1 MPPKLKRREII
12 EHMEKFVNSAK
23 EILNLKDVLNTR
35 KAEQGNHDEDWW
47 AGSLLPDSVST
58 AVKDLELKKR
68 EHEELWNVI
77 AKEYNPSL
85 MEYLEAAAGEAR
97 AAAEAS
103 AAAPAI
109 PAPAIP
115 APAIPAPAIPALATP
130 VNQPPAIPER
140 RRPPVAL
147 SILVRSSASGARD
160 PAESGP
166 PSNRQSRGIALPT
179 VQEGIPPPHSII
191 SHNIHGGGGKKS
203 NIKKTK
209 KKKYSR
215 RKYNKKSKIS
225 RRKTKKIK
233 KKN

>member
-103 AAAPAI
+103 AA
-109 PAPAIP
+109 

-233 KKN
+233 DKKILKEKDKI